1 MKMHIQKIQML
12 PDQISE
18 EKMLEGLEII
28 GKQYSGRMATV
39 TVRCSRQEAEA
50 RMRAGPPLY
59 YENLPLS
66 LEEIF
71 IAETEVNGYDAK
83 KLIL

>member
-1 MKMHIQKIQML
+1 M
-12 PDQISE
+12 
-18 EKMLEGLEII
+18 
-28 GKQYSGRMATV
+28 

-50 RMRAGPPLY
+50 RMRAGQPLY
-59 YENLPLS
+59 YEILPLS

>member
-1 MKMHIQKIQML
+1 MESSTADAWQ
-12 PDQISE
+12 
-18 EKMLEGLEII
+18 
-28 GKQYSGRMATV
+28 
-39 TVRCSRQEAEA
+39 
-50 RMRAGPPLY
+50 PLY
-59 YENLPLS
+59 YEILPLS